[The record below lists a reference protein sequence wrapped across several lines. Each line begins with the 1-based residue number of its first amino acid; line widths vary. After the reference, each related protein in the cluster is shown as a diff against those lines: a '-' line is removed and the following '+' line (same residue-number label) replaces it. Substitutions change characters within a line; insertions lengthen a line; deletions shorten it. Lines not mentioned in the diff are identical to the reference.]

1 MFNKLICVLLK
12 IKKEKKLKWNE
23 LEMKWEMKQS
33 KWNKKKKKI
42 IQRLLVW
49 VVGLTGGWI

>member
-1 MFNKLICVLLK
+1 M
-12 IKKEKKLKWNE
+12 
-23 LEMKWEMKQS
+23 EMKWEMKQS

-49 VVGLTGGWI
+49 VVGLTGGWIKNKGIGFLKKKR